1 MSGLEP
7 IAALGLACNILQ
19 LVELG
24 RQTIDCIKAVYQGR
38 KPDEELDRNA
48 AALEVLTWDEAKKHR
63 QPGRKTKHEEILLQS
78 AAKCA
83 TAAHDLREEVRFLV
97 GDAKKGSLA
106 SALKVAAKVNWRKRR
121 LERLKRDLDEAE
133 KLMQTSLL
141 AHIW

>member
-48 AALEVLTWDEAKKHR
+48 AALESLTWDEAKKPR
-63 QPGRKTKHEEILLQS
+63 QPGRKKHEEILLQS
-78 AAKCA
+78 AARCS

-97 GDAKKGSLA
+97 GNAKQGSLA
-106 SALKVAAKVNWRKRR
+106 SALKVATKVNWRKNR
-121 LERLKRDLDEAE
+121 LERLKRNLDEAE